1 MFPRNRDPSRSD
13 LIDFIQTIPCIAGE
27 EGLNDSIEFAIHAF
41 ATENY
46 NGQFSNL
53 YAVICASP
61 VRSFD
66 TIDRDWLEAND
77 HTACYIYDSLNA
89 EFAC

>member
-1 MFPRNRDPSRSD
+1 MFPRNTDPTRET
-13 LIDFIQTIPCIAGE
+13 IIEFIETLPCLAGE
-27 EGLNDSIEFAIHAF
+27 EGLKDSIELAIHAF

-53 YAVICASP
+53 YAVLSAST
-61 VRSFD
+61 VSSFSD
-66 TIDRDWLEAND
+66 IDRDWLEAND
-77 HTACYIYDSLNA
+77 ATGCYILDSLNA